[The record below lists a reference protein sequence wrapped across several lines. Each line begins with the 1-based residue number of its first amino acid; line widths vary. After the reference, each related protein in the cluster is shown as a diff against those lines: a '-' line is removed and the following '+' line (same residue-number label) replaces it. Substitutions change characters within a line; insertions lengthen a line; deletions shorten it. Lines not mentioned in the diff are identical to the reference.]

1 MRRLLP
7 SASQTPPSCIGFPRR
22 CEADAWEEE
31 TQAERSSRKERS
43 GGPAGFA
50 ATRRQEIRSYSLRHG
65 VGLNNPSV
73 LPSARHL
80 PLHRGGYNKVTPCDD
95 EEPRGGLA
103 SSYIGLPPPRA
114 RSYIGFPQRFCEA
127 KDLWEEGEQVLSW
140 QRHGVALPT
149 CELGNG
155 TLHAP
160 FPDRARSLPRETSKP
175 SGQAARN
182 AAEDLRAL
190 RRRGG
195 KKLEVTPSVT
205 VSGLT
210 TPPSCLR
217 QDTSPCT
224 GEATIR

>member
-1 MRRLLP
+1 MRGKRRRKP
-7 SASQTPPSCIGFPRR
+7 SGQAARNAAADLRALRR
-22 CEADAWEEE
+22 
-31 TQAERSSRKERS
+31 
-43 GGPAGFA
+43 P
-50 ATRRQEIRSYSLRHG
+50 LRHG

-114 RSYIGFPQRFCEA
+114 RSYIGLPQRFCEA

-182 AAEDLRAL
+182 AAA
-190 RRRGG
+190 
-195 KKLEVTPSVT
+195 PSVT
-205 VSGLT
+205 VLGST